1 MDFNV
6 PSVGKKRVVVVG
18 GGFGG
23 LKLAN
28 KLCNSGFQVVLVD
41 RNNYHQFL
49 PMIYEVASAGLEP
62 SSIAFPF
69 RKIFQKRK
77 DFYFRW
83 ADVTGVNAK
92 DNLIETSIGKL
103 KYDYLV
109 IASGTETNYFGNQN
123 IEDVALPMKTVE
135 EAMSMRNILLANLE
149 RSLTTADLKERQA
162 LQNIVFVGGGATGVE
177 VSGALSEMKRF
188 VIPKDYPEMEVH
200 KVNIYLIEASPKLL
214 SAMSPQASANA
225 EKFLRGMGVNVMLNT
240 LVQDYREGKVILDN
254 GMDIPTRNFIWVSG
268 VTGTS
273 FDNIGPELLGRGRRI
288 KVDEHNKVIGLD
300 NVFAIG
306 DVSIMTA
313 EKDYPNGHPQLAQ
326 VAIQQGDLLASNLK
340 NMEKGKKLKPFHYR
354 NLGSLATVGRNKA
367 VADFNQLKM
376 HGWFAWIIWLVI
388 HLRSILGIRNK
399 VMVLVNW
406 VWGYL
411 TYDKSIRLIMAAK
424 RVKRPKGVN

>member
-1 MDFNV
+1 
-6 PSVGKKRVVVVG
+6 
-18 GGFGG
+18 
-23 LKLAN
+23 
-28 KLCNSGFQVVLVD
+28 
-41 RNNYHQFL
+41 
-49 PMIYEVASAGLEP
+49 MIYEVASAGLEP

-83 ADVTGVNAK
+83 ADVTGVSAK
-92 DNLIETSIGKL
+92 ENLIETSIGKL

-162 LQNIVFVGGGATGVE
+162 LQNIVIVGGGATGVE

-326 VAIQQGDLLASNLK
+326 VAIQQGELLASNLK

-406 VWGYL
+406 VWSYL

>member
-6 PSVGKKRVVVVG
+6 PSVGKKRVVIVG

-92 DNLIETSIGKL
+92 ENLIETSIGKL

-162 LQNIVFVGGGATGVE
+162 LQNIVIVGGGATGVE

-200 KVNIYLIEASPKLL
+200 KVNIYLIEATPKLL

-240 LVQDYREGKVILDN
+240 LVQDYRDGKVILDN

>member
-6 PSVGKKRVVVVG
+6 PSVGKKRVVIVG

-92 DNLIETSIGKL
+92 ENLIETSIGKL

-162 LQNIVFVGGGATGVE
+162 LQNIVIVGGGATGVE

-200 KVNIYLIEASPKLL
+200 KVNIYLIEATPKLL

>member
-6 PSVGKKRVVVVG
+6 PSVGKKRVVIVG

-92 DNLIETSIGKL
+92 ENLIETSIGKL

-162 LQNIVFVGGGATGVE
+162 LQNIVIVGGGATGVE

-406 VWGYL
+406 VWSYL

>member
-6 PSVGKKRVVVVG
+6 PDVGKKRVVIVG

-92 DNLIETSIGKL
+92 ENLIETSIGKL

-162 LQNIVFVGGGATGVE
+162 LQNIVIVGGGATGVE

-200 KVNIYLIEASPKLL
+200 KVNIYLIEATPKLL

>member
-6 PSVGKKRVVVVG
+6 PSVGKKRVVIVG

-92 DNLIETSIGKL
+92 ENLIETSIGKL

-162 LQNIVFVGGGATGVE
+162 LQNIVIVGGGATGVE

-273 FDNIGPELLGRGRRI
+273 FDNIGSEFLGRGRRI

-306 DVSIMTA
+306 DVCIMTA

>member
-6 PSVGKKRVVVVG
+6 PSVGKKRVVIVG

-83 ADVTGVNAK
+83 ADVTGVDAK
-92 DNLIETSIGKL
+92 ENLIETSIGKL

-162 LQNIVFVGGGATGVE
+162 LQNIVIVGGGATGVE

-406 VWGYL
+406 VWSYL

>member
-6 PSVGKKRVVVVG
+6 PSVGKKRVVIVG

-92 DNLIETSIGKL
+92 ENLIETSIGKL

-162 LQNIVFVGGGATGVE
+162 LQNIVIVGGGATGVE

-273 FDNIGPELLGRGRRI
+273 FDNIGSEFLGRGRRI

>member
-103 KYDYLV
+103 KFDYLV

-135 EAMSMRNILLANLE
+135 EAMSMRNI
-149 RSLTTADLKERQA
+149 
-162 LQNIVFVGGGATGVE
+162 
-177 VSGALSEMKRF
+177 
-188 VIPKDYPEMEVH
+188 
-200 KVNIYLIEASPKLL
+200 
-214 SAMSPQASANA
+214 
-225 EKFLRGMGVNVMLNT
+225 
-240 LVQDYREGKVILDN
+240 
-254 GMDIPTRNFIWVSG
+254 
-268 VTGTS
+268 
-273 FDNIGPELLGRGRRI
+273 
-288 KVDEHNKVIGLD
+288 
-300 NVFAIG
+300 
-306 DVSIMTA
+306 
-313 EKDYPNGHPQLAQ
+313 
-326 VAIQQGDLLASNLK
+326 
-340 NMEKGKKLKPFHYR
+340 
-354 NLGSLATVGRNKA
+354 
-367 VADFNQLKM
+367 
-376 HGWFAWIIWLVI
+376 
-388 HLRSILGIRNK
+388 
-399 VMVLVNW
+399 
-406 VWGYL
+406 
-411 TYDKSIRLIMAAK
+411 
-424 RVKRPKGVN
+424 

>member
-6 PSVGKKRVVVVG
+6 PSVGKKRVVIVG

-28 KLCNSGFQVVLVD
+28 KLCDSGFQVVLVD

-92 DNLIETSIGKL
+92 ENLIETSIGKL

-162 LQNIVFVGGGATGVE
+162 LQNIVIVGGGATGVE

-273 FDNIGPELLGRGRRI
+273 FDNIGSEFLGRGRRI

>member
-6 PSVGKKRVVVVG
+6 PNVGKKRVVIVG

-162 LQNIVFVGGGATGVE
+162 LQNIVIVGGGATGVE

-200 KVNIYLIEASPKLL
+200 KVNIYLNEASPKLL

-240 LVQDYREGKVILDN
+240 LVQDYRDGKVILDN

>member
-6 PSVGKKRVVVVG
+6 PSVGKKRVVIVG

-92 DNLIETSIGKL
+92 ENLIETSIGKL

-162 LQNIVFVGGGATGVE
+162 LQNIVIVGGGATGVE

-200 KVNIYLIEASPKLL
+200 KVNIYLIEATPKLL

-273 FDNIGPELLGRGRRI
+273 FDNIGSEFLGRGRRI

>member
-1 MDFNV
+1 
-6 PSVGKKRVVVVG
+6 
-18 GGFGG
+18 
-23 LKLAN
+23 
-28 KLCNSGFQVVLVD
+28 
-41 RNNYHQFL
+41 
-49 PMIYEVASAGLEP
+49 
-62 SSIAFPF
+62 
-69 RKIFQKRK
+69 
-77 DFYFRW
+77 
-83 ADVTGVNAK
+83 
-92 DNLIETSIGKL
+92 
-103 KYDYLV
+103 
-109 IASGTETNYFGNQN
+109 
-123 IEDVALPMKTVE
+123 
-135 EAMSMRNILLANLE
+135 MRNILLANLE

-162 LQNIVFVGGGATGVE
+162 LQNIVIVGGGATGVE

-214 SAMSPQASANA
+214 SAMSPQASGNA
-225 EKFLRGMGVNVMLNT
+225 EKFLRGMGGDVMLNT

-306 DVSIMTA
+306 DVCIMTA

>member
-6 PSVGKKRVVVVG
+6 PNVGKKRVVIVG

-162 LQNIVFVGGGATGVE
+162 LQNIVIVGGGATGVE

>member
-6 PSVGKKRVVVVG
+6 PSVGKKRVVIVG

-92 DNLIETSIGKL
+92 ENLIETSIGKL

-162 LQNIVFVGGGATGVE
+162 LQNIVIVGGGATGVE

-326 VAIQQGDLLASNLK
+326 VAIQQGELLATNLK

-406 VWGYL
+406 VWSYL